1 MAARRPVAGRST
13 DNHGR
18 LPIMQHS
25 HTGLIQVPL
34 SPLGDA
40 YEAPRSVVPAAW
52 LTNTEGCSFVIF
64 TVPLTKVTHW
74 IWQERDDNRKVYLR
88 PHNTSTN
95 MKNELLFF
103 FFIQNVRAALG
114 TQDHFCSS
122 GDDSFFFLF
131 HICVYSA
138 CKPCLHY
145 CLCQSSADTGGCWKQ
160 SGWDWCTLTNANKSV
175 IHKSTRRYIWSYLQ
189 LTPPCTT
196 Q

>member
-25 HTGLIQVPL
+25 HTGLMQVPL

-52 LTNTEGCSFVIF
+52 LTNTEGCSFIIF

-74 IWQERDDNRKVYLR
+74 IWQERDDNRKVYLQ

-114 TQDHFCSS
+114 NQDHFAPP
-122 GDDSFFFLF
+122 GMILFFSFPHMCIF
-131 HICVYSA
+131 CM
-138 CKPCLHY
+138 
-145 CLCQSSADTGGCWKQ
+145 
-160 SGWDWCTLTNANKSV
+160 
-175 IHKSTRRYIWSYLQ
+175 
-189 LTPPCTT
+189 
-196 Q
+196 

>member
-1 MAARRPVAGRST
+1 MEDFPSCTTATLVWYKCPCLRLET
-13 DNHGR
+13 LTR
-18 LPIMQHS
+18 LPDLKSLPPGWNIE
-25 HTGLIQVPL
+25 V
-34 SPLGDA
+34 
-40 YEAPRSVVPAAW
+40 
-52 LTNTEGCSFVIF
+52 CSFIIF

-88 PHNTSTN
+88 PHNTSTT

-122 GDDSFFFLF
+122 GDDSFFFVF
-131 HICVYSA
+131 HICVYST